1 MPLGKTQV
9 PTCGRPARLCGS
21 SSLGASGM
29 TANEAVNGGAGV
41 EDAAVLVEDDK
52 VGDPDLTRLGETVRE
67 RDGLVSLRR
76 QHPPA

>member
-1 MPLGKTQV
+1 
-9 PTCGRPARLCGS
+9 
-21 SSLGASGM
+21 M
-29 TANEAVNGGAGV
+29 TANEAVNGGARV

-76 QHPPA
+76 QQPPA